1 MTVVPRA
8 ATSLQYVSTLEGLA
22 QGDLALSARE
32 WRQRLAACLDG
43 EPAEVLRRQE
53 DRSLLREQG
62 AYFTSAKMA
71 RRLANK
77 ANVRSDSQG
86 LYFDPACGAGDLLL
100 GVAKE
105 LPVAPT
111 LKGTILDW
119 GKRLAGWDISPDFVR
134 MARARLVLLAASRCR
149 ARPSSRDIVL
159 DSVFPRI
166 SVRDFLVRPMPLQPN
181 DVVVMNPPFS
191 YIATP
196 HNCEWASG
204 QVNAAAVFTEKV
216 VRDAPAGLRVFAILP
231 EVLRSGTRYR
241 RWRNVLAS
249 LSRVRG
255 QRPLGRFDKWTDVD
269 VYLLDLVRASA
280 ETAPG
285 GHDVLPAAKTRG
297 GVSRRFSVHVGPVVP
312 HRHKESG
319 PDVRY
324 IHARSVPAWGECER
338 VVETRRFSG
347 RLFLPPF
354 VVVRRTSRPGDAK
367 RAVASLILG
376 QGPVA
381 VENHLIVLVPT
392 DSSAATCKELM
403 DRLAS
408 PKTDSWLDNRI
419 RCRHLTTRILAALPW
434 WNSP

>member
-1 MTVVPRA
+1 MA
-8 ATSLQYVSTLEGLA
+8 AS
-22 QGDLALSARE
+22 
-32 WRQRLAACLDG
+32 LDG

-71 RRLANK
+71 RRLASK
-77 ANVRSDSQG
+77 VPVRSDSQG

-100 GVAKE
+100 GVAKR

-119 GKRLAGWDISPDFVR
+119 GKRLAGWDISHDFVR
-134 MARARLVLLAASRCR
+134 MAKARLVLLAASRCR
-149 ARPSSRDIVL
+149 TRPSSHEIVL

-166 SVRDFLVRPMPLQPN
+166 SVRDFLAQSKRLQPD

-196 HNCEWASG
+196 YNCGWSSG
-204 QVNAAAVFTEKV
+204 QVNAAAVFMEKV
-216 VRDAPAGLRVFAILP
+216 VRDAPAGLRVVAILP
-231 EVLRSGTRYR
+231 EVLRSGTRYD
-241 RWRNVLAS
+241 RWRSVLAS
-249 LSRVRG
+249 LSRIGG

-269 VYLLDLVRASA
+269 VYLLDLVRASS
-280 ETAPG
+280 ERVHG
-285 GHDVLPAAKTRG
+285 SNDVLSVGTTRG
-297 GVSRRFSVHVGPVVP
+297 GVGRRFSVHVGPVVP
-312 HRHKESG
+312 HRHKETG
-319 PDVRY
+319 PDVRF
-324 IHARSVPAWGECER
+324 IHARSVPAWGECEGA
-338 VVETRRFSG
+338 VETRRFSG

-367 RAVASLILG
+367 RAVATLVLG
-376 QGPVA
+376 RSPVA
-381 VENHLIVLVPT
+381 VENHLVVLVPR
-392 DSSAATCKELM
+392 DASAATCRELM
-403 DRLAS
+403 CRLAS
-408 PKTDSWLDNRI
+408 RKTDSWLDNRI